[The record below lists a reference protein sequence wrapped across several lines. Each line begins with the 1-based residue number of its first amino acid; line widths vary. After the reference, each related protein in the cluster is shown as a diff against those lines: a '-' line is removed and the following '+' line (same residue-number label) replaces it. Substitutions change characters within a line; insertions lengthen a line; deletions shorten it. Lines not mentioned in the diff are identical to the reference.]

1 MAWYKRREGPLIVT
15 LVVALFII
23 FEWYFGKAPEGKES
37 GFLPQVSEPSTQIQL
52 FVAFILAFVIGV
64 GVLNVLRI
72 HWHRIK
78 RRKPGDYSWIY
89 SSWIFILIA
98 LFIITGL
105 ILGALPTKYVP
116 ATDTEPEH
124 WVAYRTEE
132 PSYVWMYN
140 YVLSALDGTM
150 YSILAFFIA
159 SGAYRAFRARTAE
172 AALLLI
178 AGTLVMLGNAPI
190 GGVIWSGF
198 IDINTWIQRIP
209 MMAGIRGILIGA
221 GLGAIAM
228 GIRILTGRERGY
240 LGGGE

>member
-1 MAWYKRREGPLIVT
+1 MAWYRRREGPLIVT
-15 LVVALFII
+15 LIVALFVI
-23 FEWYFGKAPEGKES
+23 FEYYFGEGGLIPEATEAS
-37 GFLPQVSEPSTQIQL
+37 GQLQL

-64 GVLNVLRI
+64 GTINVLRL

-78 RRKPGDYSWIY
+78 RRKPGDYSWIF
-89 SSWIFILIA
+89 SSWIFIV
-98 LFIITGL
+98 L
-105 ILGALPTKYVP
+105 ILFVVTGVFLGA
-116 ATDTEPEH
+116 ASGERTD
-124 WVAYRTEE
+124 E
-132 PSYVWMYN
+132 PSYVWMFDYI
-140 YVLSALDGTM
+140 YMSLGGTM

-178 AGTLVMLGNAPI
+178 AGSLVMLGNAPI

-209 MMAGIRGILIGA
+209 MMSGIRGILIGA
-221 GLGAIAM
+221 GIGAIAM
-228 GIRILTGRERGY
+228 GIRILTGRERGF

>member
-1 MAWYKRREGPLIVT
+1 MAWYKRKEGPLIVT
-15 LVVALFII
+15 LIVALFVI
-23 FEWYFGKAPEGKES
+23 FEYYFGKGALLPEATEAS
-37 GFLPQVSEPSTQIQL
+37 GQIQL

-64 GVLNVLRI
+64 GVINVLRI
-72 HWHRIK
+72 HWHRIQ

-89 SSWIFILIA
+89 SSWIFVVMI
-98 LFIITGL
+98 LFIITGVF
-105 ILGALPTKYVP
+105 LGGYSGL
-116 ATDTEPEH
+116 
-124 WVAYRTEE
+124 RTAE
-132 PSYVWMYN
+132 PSYVWMFDYI
-140 YVLSALDGTM
+140 YMSLGGTM

-159 SGAYRAFRARTAE
+159 SGAYRAFRARTGE

-209 MMAGIRGILIGA
+209 MMSGIRGILIGA

-228 GIRILTGRERGY
+228 GLRVLTGRERGY

>member
-1 MAWYKRREGPLIVT
+1 MAWYRRREGPLIVT
-15 LVVALFII
+15 LIVALFVI
-23 FEWYFGKAPEGKES
+23 FEWYFGAGALIPEATEAS
-37 GFLPQVSEPSTQIQL
+37 GAIQQ
-52 FVAFILAFVIGV
+52 FVVFILAFVIGV
-64 GVLNVLRI
+64 GVLNVMRI
-72 HWHRIK
+72 HWHRIQ

-89 SSWIFILIA
+89 SSWIFIVII
-98 LFIITGL
+98 LFVITGAF
-105 ILGALPTKYVP
+105 LGAASGL
-116 ATDTEPEH
+116 
-124 WVAYRTEE
+124 RTQE
-132 PSYVWMYN
+132 PSYVWLFDYIYMS
-140 YVLSALDGTM
+140 LGGTM

-198 IDINTWIQRIP
+198 LDINTWIQRIP

-221 GLGAIAM
+221 GIGAIAM

>member
-1 MAWYKRREGPLIVT
+1 MAWYKKREGPLIVT
-15 LVVALFII
+15 LIVALFII
-23 FEWYFGKAPEGKES
+23 FEYFFGEGGLIPEATVVS
-37 GFLPQVSEPSTQIQL
+37 GEIQT
-52 FVAFILAFVIGV
+52 FVVFILAFVIGV
-64 GVLNVLRI
+64 GVLNVMRI
-72 HWHRIK
+72 HWHRIQ

-89 SSWIFILIA
+89 SSWVFVVII
-98 LFIITGL
+98 LFIITGVF
-105 ILGALPTKYVP
+105 LGAYSGL
-116 ATDTEPEH
+116 
-124 WVAYRTEE
+124 RTAE
-132 PSYVWMYN
+132 PSYVWLFD
-140 YVLSALDGTM
+140 YVYMSLGGTM
-150 YSILAFFIA
+150 YSLLAFFIA

-190 GGVIWSGF
+190 GGVVWSGF

>member
-1 MAWYKRREGPLIVT
+1 MAWYKRKEGPLIVT
-15 LVVALFII
+15 LIVAFFVI
-23 FEWYFGKAPEGKES
+23 FEYYFGAGALLPETTEAS
-37 GFLPQVSEPSTQIQL
+37 GQIQL

-72 HWHRIK
+72 HWHRIQ

-89 SSWIFILIA
+89 SSWIFIIMI
-98 LFIITGL
+98 LFVITGVF
-105 ILGALPTKYVP
+105 LGGYSGL
-116 ATDTEPEH
+116 
-124 WVAYRTEE
+124 RTAE
-132 PSYVWMYN
+132 PSYVWMFDYI
-140 YVLSALDGTM
+140 YMSLGGTM

-190 GGVIWSGF
+190 GGVMWSGF

>member
-15 LVVALFII
+15 LIVALFLI
-23 FEWYFGKAPEGKES
+23 FEWYFGEGALIPEATEAS
-37 GFLPQVSEPSTQIQL
+37 GQIQL

-64 GVLNVLRI
+64 GALNVLRI
-72 HWHRIK
+72 HWHRIQ
-78 RRKPGDYSWIY
+78 RRKPGDYSWLY
-89 SSWIFILIA
+89 SSWIFILII
-98 LFIITGL
+98 LYVITG
-105 ILGALPTKYVP
+105 IFLGAYSGL
-116 ATDTEPEH
+116 
-124 WVAYRTEE
+124 RTEE
-132 PSYVWMYN
+132 PSYIWMYD

-178 AGTLVMLGNAPI
+178 AGTLVMLGNAPV
-190 GGVIWSGF
+190 GGVIWTGF
-198 IDINTWIQRIP
+198 LDINSWIQRIP

>member
-15 LVVALFII
+15 LIVALFVI
-23 FEWYFGKAPEGKES
+23 FEYFFGEGGLIPEATVVS
-37 GFLPQVSEPSTQIQL
+37 GEIQT
-52 FVAFILAFVIGV
+52 FVVFILAFVIGV
-64 GVLNVLRI
+64 GVLNVMRI
-72 HWHRIK
+72 HWHRIQ

-89 SSWIFILIA
+89 SSWIFVVII
-98 LFIITGL
+98 LFIITGVF
-105 ILGALPTKYVP
+105 LGAYSGL
-116 ATDTEPEH
+116 
-124 WVAYRTEE
+124 RTAE
-132 PSYVWMYN
+132 PSYVWMFD
-140 YVLSALDGTM
+140 YVYMSLGGTM
-150 YSILAFFIA
+150 YSLLAFFIA

-190 GGVIWSGF
+190 GGVVWSGF

>member
-1 MAWYKRREGPLIVT
+1 MTWYKRREGPLIVT
-15 LVVALFII
+15 LVVALFVI
-23 FEWYFGKAPEGKES
+23 FEWYFGEGALIPEATEAS
-37 GFLPQVSEPSTQIQL
+37 AEIQR

-64 GVLNVLRI
+64 GALNVLRI
-72 HWHRIK
+72 HWHRIQ
-78 RRKPGDYSWIY
+78 RRKPGDYSWLY
-89 SSWIFILIA
+89 SSWIYVLVV
-98 LFIITGL
+98 LFVITGVL
-105 ILGALPTKYVP
+105 LGVYSGL
-116 ATDTEPEH
+116 
-124 WVAYRTEE
+124 RTEE
-132 PSYVWMYN
+132 PSYIWMFD
-140 YVLSALDGTM
+140 YVLTPLDASM

-209 MMAGIRGILIGA
+209 MMAGMRGILIGV

>member
-1 MAWYKRREGPLIVT
+1 MTWYKRREGPLIVT
-15 LVVALFII
+15 IVVALFLI
-23 FEWYFGKAPEGKES
+23 FEWYFGKGALIPETTKAS
-37 GFLPQVSEPSTQIQL
+37 GEIQR

-64 GVLNVLRI
+64 GALNVLRI
-72 HWHRIK
+72 HWHRIQ

-89 SSWIFILIA
+89 SSWLFILII
-98 LFIITGL
+98 LFVVTGA
-105 ILGALPTKYVP
+105 ILGAIPYEYDPEAAAYV
-116 ATDTEPEH
+116 AH
-124 WVAYRTEE
+124 RTAE
-132 PSYVWMYN
+132 PSYVWMFD
-140 YVLSALDGTM
+140 YVLSALDATM

-190 GGVIWSGF
+190 GGVMWSGF

-209 MMAGIRGILIGA
+209 MMAGMRGILIGA

>member
-1 MAWYKRREGPLIVT
+1 MTWYKRREGPLIVT
-15 LVVALFII
+15 LIVALFVI
-23 FEWYFGKAPEGKES
+23 FEWYFGEGAVIPEATTVS
-37 GFLPQVSEPSTQIQL
+37 GQVQL

-64 GVLNVLRI
+64 GAVSVLRL
-72 HWHRIK
+72 HWHRIQ

-89 SSWIFILIA
+89 SGWIFVVIIL
-98 LFIITGL
+98 FVVTG
-105 ILGALPTKYVP
+105 IFLGALSGL
-116 ATDTEPEH
+116 
-124 WVAYRTEE
+124 RTEE
-132 PSYVWMYN
+132 PSYKWMYD
-140 YVLSALDGTM
+140 YVFMPLSGTM

-190 GGVIWSGF
+190 GGVIWPGF
-198 IDINTWIQRIP
+198 MDINTWIQRIP
-209 MMAGIRGILIGA
+209 MMAGIRGILLGA
-221 GLGAIAM
+221 GIGAIAM

>member
-1 MAWYKRREGPLIVT
+1 MAWYKKREGPLIVT
-15 LVVALFII
+15 LIVALFII
-23 FEWYFGKAPEGKES
+23 FEYFFGEGGLIPEATVVS
-37 GFLPQVSEPSTQIQL
+37 GEIQT
-52 FVAFILAFVIGV
+52 FVVFILAFVIGV
-64 GVLNVLRI
+64 GVLNVMRI
-72 HWHRIK
+72 HWHRIQ

-89 SSWIFILIA
+89 SSWVFVVII
-98 LFIITGL
+98 LFIITGVL
-105 ILGALPTKYVP
+105 LGAYSGL
-116 ATDTEPEH
+116 
-124 WVAYRTEE
+124 RTAE
-132 PSYVWMYN
+132 PSYVWLFD
-140 YVLSALDGTM
+140 YVYMSLGGTM
-150 YSILAFFIA
+150 YSLLAFFIA

-190 GGVIWSGF
+190 GGVVWSGF

>member
-1 MAWYKRREGPLIVT
+1 VAWYKRREGPLIVT
-15 LVVALFII
+15 LIVALFII
-23 FEWYFGKAPEGKES
+23 FEYFFGEGGLIPEATVVS
-37 GFLPQVSEPSTQIQL
+37 GEIQT
-52 FVAFILAFVIGV
+52 FVVFILAFVIGV
-64 GVLNVLRI
+64 GVLNVMRI
-72 HWHRIK
+72 HWHRIQ

-89 SSWIFILIA
+89 SSWIFVVII
-98 LFIITGL
+98 LFIITGVF
-105 ILGALPTKYVP
+105 LGAYSGL
-116 ATDTEPEH
+116 
-124 WVAYRTEE
+124 RTAE
-132 PSYVWMYN
+132 PSYVWMFD
-140 YVLSALDGTM
+140 YVYMSLGGTM
-150 YSILAFFIA
+150 YSLLAFFIA

-190 GGVIWSGF
+190 GGVVWSGF
-198 IDINTWIQRIP
+198 IDINTWIQGIP

>member
-1 MAWYKRREGPLIVT
+1 MAWYKRKEGPLIVT
-15 LVVALFII
+15 LIVALFVI
-23 FEWYFGKAPEGKES
+23 FEWYFGAGALIPEATEAS
-37 GFLPQVSEPSTQIQL
+37 GQIQL

-64 GVLNVLRI
+64 GLINVLRI
-72 HWHRIK
+72 HWHRIQ

-89 SSWIFILIA
+89 SSWIFIVII
-98 LFIITGL
+98 LFVITGV
-105 ILGALPTKYVP
+105 ILGGIPYEYDP
-116 ATDTEPEH
+116 
-124 WVAYRTEE
+124 VADAYIQHRTAE
-132 PSYVWMYN
+132 PSYVWMFDYI
-140 YVLSALDGTM
+140 YMSLGGTM

-209 MMAGIRGILIGA
+209 MMSGIRGILIGA

>member
-1 MAWYKRREGPLIVT
+1 MAWYKRKEGPLIVT
-15 LVVALFII
+15 LIVALFVI
-23 FEWYFGKAPEGKES
+23 FEWYFGAGALIPEATEAS
-37 GFLPQVSEPSTQIQL
+37 GQIQL

-64 GVLNVLRI
+64 GLLNVLRI
-72 HWHRIK
+72 HWHRIQ

-89 SSWIFILIA
+89 SSWIFIVII
-98 LFIITGL
+98 LFIITGVF
-105 ILGALPTKYVP
+105 LGGYSGL
-116 ATDTEPEH
+116 
-124 WVAYRTEE
+124 RTAE
-132 PSYVWMYN
+132 PSYVWMFD
-140 YVLSALDGTM
+140 YVYMSLGGTM